1 MTGKG
6 ARPATG
12 IATGVVLL
20 LSVATGLAAASTYY
34 IQPLLDSV
42 ARALH
47 TSSDSVG
54 LVFTVGQLG
63 YAAGLL
69 FVLPLGDLLE
79 RRRLVVGMTLG
90 SAVGLATMGMAGHLP
105 VLVVAAAVVGTLA
118 VMAQVLVPF
127 AATLAAPEARGKV
140 VGMVMSGLL
149 LGILL
154 ARTLSGYLAELGGW
168 PTVYLV
174 AAVLMLLL
182 AGMLAW
188 KLPKSRSETTLGYPA
203 LLRSMLR
210 LAREEPVLRL
220 RAVYGAVSF
229 GMFSILWNSMALLLS
244 GPPYHY
250 SSGVIGLFGLIGAVG
265 VVGAN
270 LAGRLADRGGAPRVT
285 AIAVAVLVLVWLPT
299 AFGRTSLAA
308 LIAGILLV
316 DFAAQSLH
324 ITNQS
329 EIYRLRPE
337 VRSRLNS
344 AYMTTYFLG
353 GAAGSGLS
361 TVAYANFGWVGVC
374 VLGAIFGTALAV
386 FWAAVTV
393 GHRGERPRQ
402 ATT

>member
-1 MTGKG
+1 MTAKG
-6 ARPATG
+6 TRPATG

-42 ARALH
+42 ARTLH

-54 LVFTVGQLG
+54 LVYTVGQLG
-63 YAAGLL
+63 YATGLL

-79 RRRLVVGMTLG
+79 RRRLVVGMTLA
-90 SAVGLATMGMAGHLP
+90 SAAGLTTMGLAGHLS
-105 VLVVAAAVVGTLA
+105 VLAAAAGVVGLLA

-174 AAVLMLLL
+174 AAVLMVVL
-182 AGMLAW
+182 AGLLAW
-188 KLPKSRSETTLGYPA
+188 KLPKSRSETTLGYLA

-250 SSGVIGLFGLIGAVG
+250 TSGVIGLFGLIGAVG

-285 AIAVAVLVLVWLPT
+285 AIAVVVLVLVWLPT
-299 AFGRTSLAA
+299 AFGRTSLVA
-308 LIAGILLV
+308 LIAGILLL

-353 GAAGSGLS
+353 GATGSGLS
-361 TVAYANFGWVGVC
+361 TVAYAYFGWAGVC
-374 VLGAIFGTALAV
+374 VLGAIFGIGLAV
-386 FWAAVTV
+386 FWVIV
-393 GHRGERPRQ
+393 SHRRERPRQ